1 VSPLPDDLADSYD
14 ACRRLHAEHGRSYY
28 LATRLLPRATRPAV
42 HALYGF
48 ARVADEVVD
57 GRSSLPSQA
66 KAAALADL
74 GEAVRTGDARVPV
87 APAMHDT
94 LLRHGIPTSTVDA
107 FLGAMRQDLETHSYA
122 TYDELLAY
130 AHGSAAVVGVQLTH
144 VFGTVVPLPLASP
157 YAMDL
162 GLAMQVTNMLRDVA
176 EDLRRGRVYLPQE
189 DLDRFG
195 VTVAQLR
202 AGVVDEA
209 FRALMRF
216 EVARN
221 RALYRTAA
229 QGIRLLRPSARPAV
243 EAALRLY
250 AGILDEIE
258 RADYRVLDRRVAV
271 PRPRRAVLL
280 AAALR

>member
-1 VSPLPDDLADSYD
+1 VTLADSYD
-14 ACRRLHAEHGRSYY
+14 ACRRLHAKHGRSYY
-28 LATRLLPRATRPAV
+28 LATRLLPGETRPAV

-48 ARVADEVVD
+48 ARVADEIVD
-57 GRSSLPSQA
+57 GSTSLSSQA
-66 KAAALADL
+66 KAHALAEL
-74 GEAVRTGDARVPV
+74 GEAVRTGDARVEV

-94 LLRHGIPTSTVDA
+94 VTRFGIPMATVDA
-107 FLGAMRQDLETHSYA
+107 FLASMRQDLDTRSYA
-122 TYDELLAY
+122 TYDDLLAY

-144 VFGTVVPLPLASP
+144 VFGTVVPMRLASP

-195 VTVAQLR
+195 VTVQQLR
-202 AGVVDEA
+202 AGQVDDA

-216 EVARN
+216 EIARN
-221 RALYRTAA
+221 RRLYRTAA
-229 QGIRLLRPSARPAV
+229 QGVRLLSPSARPAV

-250 AGILDEIE
+250 SGILDEIE

-271 PRPRRAVLL
+271 PRPRRALLL

>member
-1 VSPLPDDLADSYD
+1 VTLADSYD
-14 ACRRLHAEHGRSYY
+14 ACRRLHAKHGRSYY
-28 LATRLLPRATRPAV
+28 LATRLLPRETRPAV
-42 HALYGF
+42 HAHYGF
-48 ARVADEVVD
+48 ARVADEIVD
-57 GRSSLPSQA
+57 GSTSLSSQA
-66 KAAALADL
+66 KAQALAEL
-74 GEAVRTGDARVPV
+74 GEAVRTGDARVEV

-94 LLRHGIPTSTVDA
+94 VTRFGIPMATVDA
-107 FLGAMRQDLETHSYA
+107 FLASMRQDLDTRSYA
-122 TYDELLAY
+122 TYDDLLAY

-144 VFGTVVPLPLASP
+144 VFGTVVPMRLASP

-195 VTVAQLR
+195 VTVQQLR
-202 AGVVDEA
+202 AGQVDDA

-216 EVARN
+216 EIARN
-221 RALYRTAA
+221 RRLYRTAA
-229 QGIRLLRPSARPAV
+229 QGVRLLSPSARPAV

-250 AGILDEIE
+250 SGILDEIE

-271 PRPRRAVLL
+271 PRPRRALLL

>member
-1 VSPLPDDLADSYD
+1 VSLDASYE
-14 ACRRLHAEHGRSYY
+14 ACRRLHARHGRSYY
-28 LATRLLPRATRPAV
+28 LATRLLPREVRSAV

-48 ARVADEVVD
+48 ARAADEIVD
-57 GRSSLPSQA
+57 GPSSLTSQA
-66 KAAALADL
+66 KAEALRDL
-74 GEAVRTGDARVPV
+74 GEAVRSGDQRVDV
-87 APAMHDT
+87 APAMRDT
-94 LLRHGIPTSTVDA
+94 LVRHQIPMGTVDA
-107 FLGAMRQDLETHSYA
+107 FLASMRQDLDTA
-122 TYDELLAY
+122 TYGTYEELLAY

-144 VFGTVVPLPLASP
+144 VFGTVVPMRLASP
-157 YAMDL
+157 YAIDL

-195 VTVAQLR
+195 VTVEQLR
-202 AGVVDEA
+202 AGIVDDA

-216 EVARN
+216 QIARN
-221 RALYRTAA
+221 RGLYRNAA
-229 QGIRLLRPSARPAV
+229 QGIRLLSPRARPAV

-258 RADYRVLDRRVAV
+258 RADYCVLDRRVAV
-271 PRPRRAVLL
+271 PRPRRALLL

>member
-1 VSPLPDDLADSYD
+1 VTLADSYD
-14 ACRRLHAEHGRSYY
+14 ACRRLHAKHGRSYY
-28 LATRLLPRATRPAV
+28 LATRLLPRETRPAV

-48 ARVADEVVD
+48 ARVADEIVD
-57 GRSSLPSQA
+57 GSTSLSSQA
-66 KAAALADL
+66 KAHALAEL
-74 GEAVRTGDARVPV
+74 GEAVRTGDARVEV
-87 APAMHDT
+87 APAMHDAVT
-94 LLRHGIPTSTVDA
+94 RFGIPMATVDA
-107 FLGAMRQDLETHSYA
+107 FLASMRQDLDTRSYA
-122 TYDELLAY
+122 TYDDLLAY

-144 VFGTVVPLPLASP
+144 VFGTVVPMRLASP

-195 VTVAQLR
+195 VTVQQLR
-202 AGVVDEA
+202 AGQVDDA

-216 EVARN
+216 EIARN
-221 RALYRTAA
+221 RRLYRTAA
-229 QGIRLLRPSARPAV
+229 QGVRLLSPSARPAV

-250 AGILDEIE
+250 SGILDEIE

-271 PRPRRAVLL
+271 PRPRRALLL